1 VFDRIHG
8 LFGRFIIE
16 FGRFIRKINRYS
28 SIGDGEFG
36 GIRVMDFTVHILNA
50 DFYQILSNS
59 DGFFQTH
66 KIGGRGPVFKHC
78 SLLVP
83 LRSAD
88 HPPLLPVVV
97 VAVAFFFFQ

>member
-59 DGFFQTH
+59 DGFFQTD
-66 KIGGRGPVFKHC
+66 KIGGADRFLNTALSSSP
-78 SLLVP
+78 
-83 LRSAD
+83 SALQII
-88 HPPLLPVVV
+88 HRCCL
-97 VAVAFFFFQ
+97 